1 MTRNALGKGLS
12 ALIREPEAPP
22 PDNSASTPAAP
33 SHSAATTT
41 AAATARTPESRAG
54 VLQVDID
61 LIDPSPFQPR
71 TRFAQ
76 AALDELAQSILR
88 TGIVQPILVRRS
100 GAQRYQLL
108 AGERRWRAAQL
119 ASLHRIPAI
128 LQDVSDEKAVEITL
142 VENLQR
148 EDLNPIEQARA
159 FDRLIEE
166 FHLTQEEAAARTG
179 KERAT
184 VTNAL
189 RLLRLEKAILE
200 MVEEGRLTA
209 GHARALL
216 GIENEGVRLE
226 TARKAARGSLTVR
239 QIERLAT
246 RARRQRPQSAGSAE
260 GPIIDANTRAAIDE
274 LRRVLG
280 TRVTINPY
288 YRGRPGQIIIEY
300 YTEGDLDRL
309 YRLIVER

>member
-1 MTRNALGKGLS
+1 MTRSALGKGLS
-12 ALIREPEAPP
+12 ALIREPEALPQ
-22 PDNSASTPAAP
+22 DNSTAVPAAP
-33 SHSAATTT
+33 SHSARS
-41 AAATARTPESRAG
+41 AAAPARALEPQHP
-54 VLQVDID
+54 VLQIDID

-76 AALDELAQSILR
+76 AALDELAQSIHR
-88 TGIVQPILVRRS
+88 TGVVQPVLVRRN
-100 GAQRYQLL
+100 GPQRYQLL

-159 FDRLIEE
+159 FDKLIQQ

-189 RLLRLEKAILE
+189 RLLRLEPPILE

-216 GIENEGVRLE
+216 GIESEAARID
-226 TARKAARGSLTVR
+226 TARRAARGNLTVR

-246 RARRQRPQSAGSAE
+246 RARRRPQSPVEPSTALD
-260 GPIIDANTRAAIDE
+260 PNTRAAVE
-274 LRRVLG
+274 EMQRVLG
-280 TRVTINPY
+280 TRVTIKPCAQ
-288 YRGRPGQIIIEY
+288 GSPGHIIVEY
-300 YTEGDLDRL
+300 YTESDLDRL

>member
-1 MTRNALGKGLS
+1 MTGA
-12 ALIREPEAPP
+12 AVAPARMA
-22 PDNSASTPAAP
+22 DAP
-33 SHSAATTT
+33 GS
-41 AAATARTPESRAG
+41 
-54 VLQVDID
+54 VLQLDID

-76 AALDELAQSILR
+76 GALDELAQSIR
-88 TGIVQPILVRRS
+88 QTGIVQPIVVRRN
-100 GAQRYQLL
+100 GPQRYQLL

-119 ASLHRIPAI
+119 AGLHRVSAV
-128 LQDVSDEKAVEITL
+128 LQDVSDEKAIEITL

-148 EDLNPIEQARA
+148 EDLNPIEQAQA
-159 FDRLIEE
+159 FDRLIQE

-184 VTNAL
+184 ITNAL
-189 RLLRLEKAILE
+189 RLLRLDKPIRE
-200 MVEEGRLTA
+200 MVEDGRLTG

-216 GIENEGVRLE
+216 AIESEPLRME

-246 RARRQRPQSAGSAE
+246 RSRRNRSQSQAAA
-260 GPIIDANTRAAIDE
+260 PTIDANTRAAIDE
-274 LRRVLG
+274 LQRVLG
-280 TRVTINPY
+280 TRVMINPHSQ
-288 YRGRPGQIIIEY
+288 GRPGQIIVEY

>member
-12 ALIREPEAPP
+12 ALIREPEAPQP
-22 PDNSASTPAAP
+22 ASENPSVAP
-33 SHSAATTT
+33 SSTSAA
-41 AAATARTPESRAG
+41 AVAPARVADPSG
-54 VLQVDID
+54 SVLQLDID

-71 TRFAQ
+71 TRFVQ
-76 AALDELAQSILR
+76 GALDELAQSIR
-88 TGIVQPILVRRS
+88 QTGIVQPVAVRRN
-100 GAQRYQLL
+100 GTQRYQLL

-119 ASLHRIPAI
+119 AGLHRVPAI
-128 LQDVSDEKAVEITL
+128 LHDVTDEKAIEITL

-148 EDLNPIEQARA
+148 EDLNPIEQAQA
-159 FDRLIEE
+159 FDRLIQE

-184 VTNAL
+184 VANAL
-189 RLLRLEKAILE
+189 RLLRLEKPIRE
-200 MVEEGRLTA
+200 MVEDGRLTS

-216 GIENEGVRLE
+216 AIESEPMRLE
-226 TARKAARGSLTVR
+226 TARRAARGGLTVR

-246 RARRQRPQSAGSAE
+246 RSRRPRSQTQPAASTL
-260 GPIIDANTRAAIDE
+260 DANTRAAIDE
-274 LRRVLG
+274 LQRALG
-280 TRVTINPY
+280 TRVMINPY
-288 YRGRPGQIIIEY
+288 SHGRPGQIIVEY

>member
-1 MTRNALGKGLS
+1 MTRNALGRGLS
-12 ALIREPEAPP
+12 ALIREPEVPP
-22 PDNSASTPAAP
+22 PGNSTPGSSAAP
-33 SHSAATTT
+33 AASSAA
-41 AAATARTPESRAG
+41 AVAPARAQETPGSI
-54 VLQVDID
+54 LQLDID

-76 AALDELAQSILR
+76 GALDELAQSIR
-88 TGIVQPILVRRS
+88 QTGIVQPIAVRRA
-100 GAQRYQLL
+100 GQRYQLL

-119 ASLHRIPAI
+119 ASLHRLPAI
-128 LQDVSDEKAVEITL
+128 VHDVSDEKAVEITL

-148 EDLNPIEQARA
+148 EDLNPIEQAQA
-159 FDRLIEE
+159 FDRLIQA

-184 VTNAL
+184 VANAL
-189 RLLRLEKAILE
+189 RLLHLEKPIRE
-200 MVEEGRLTA
+200 MVEDGRLTA

-216 GIENEGVRLE
+216 AIENEPLRFD
-226 TARKAARGSLTVR
+226 TARRAARGALTVR

-246 RARRQRPQSAGSAE
+246 RTRRHRLPVQP
-260 GPIIDANTRAAIDE
+260 PTVDANARAAIDE
-274 LRRVLG
+274 MQRVLG
-280 TRVTINPY
+280 TRVTINPHGP
-288 YRGRPGQIIIEY
+288 GRPGQIIVEY

>member
-1 MTRNALGKGLS
+1 MGGA
-12 ALIREPEAPP
+12 AA
-22 PDNSASTPAAP
+22 AAP
-33 SHSAATTT
+33 
-41 AAATARTPESRAG
+41 ARTPGSG
-54 VLQVDID
+54 SVLQLDID

-71 TRFAQ
+71 TRFVQ
-76 AALDELAQSILR
+76 AALDELAQSIQR
-88 TGIVQPILVRRS
+88 TGIVHPIVVRQN
-100 GAQRYQLL
+100 GPRYQLL

-119 ASLHRIPAI
+119 AALHKIPAI
-128 LQDVSDEKAVEITL
+128 LQDVSDEKAIEITL

-159 FDRLIEE
+159 FDRLIQE
-166 FHLTQEEAAARTG
+166 FHLTQEEAAVRTG
-179 KERAT
+179 KERTT
-184 VTNAL
+184 VANAL
-189 RLLRLEKAILE
+189 RLLRLEKPILE
-200 MVEEGRLTA
+200 MVEDGHLTA

-216 GIENEGVRLE
+216 GIENESIRLE
-226 TARKAARGSLTVR
+226 TAKKAARGNLTVR

-246 RARRQRPQSAGSAE
+246 RSRRQRPQAGGSEE

-309 YRLIVER
+309 YRIIVER

>member
-1 MTRNALGKGLS
+1 LGRGLS
-12 ALIREPEAPP
+12 ALIREPEALQQG
-22 PDNSASTPAAP
+22 NSAPIPVGSSAPAG
-33 SHSAATTT
+33 
-41 AAATARTPESRAG
+41 AAAAAAARAPETTGA
-54 VLQVDID
+54 VLQLDID

-76 AALDELAQSILR
+76 GALDELAQSIR
-88 TGIVQPILVRRS
+88 QTGIVQPIVVRRN
-100 GAQRYQLL
+100 GPQRYQLL

-119 ASLHRIPAI
+119 ASLHRVPAI
-128 LQDVSDEKAVEITL
+128 VQNVSDEKAIEITL

-148 EDLNPIEQARA
+148 EDLNPIEQAQA
-159 FDRLIEE
+159 FDRLIQE

-184 VTNAL
+184 IANAL
-189 RLLRLEKAILE
+189 RLLRLDKPIRE
-200 MVEEGRLTA
+200 MVEEGQLTG

-216 GIENEGVRLE
+216 AIESEALRLE
-226 TARKAARGSLTVR
+226 TARRAARGSLTVR

-246 RARRQRPQSAGSAE
+246 RTRRHRSQAQPPA
-260 GPIIDANTRAAIDE
+260 IDANTRAAMEE
-274 LRRVLG
+274 LQRVLG
-280 TRVTINPY
+280 TRVTIHPHSQ
-288 YRGRPGQIIIEY
+288 GRPGQIIVEY

>member
-1 MTRNALGKGLS
+1 MRVGTQ
-12 ALIREPEAPP
+12 
-22 PDNSASTPAAP
+22 AAP
-33 SHSAATTT
+33 NQSFMST
-41 AAATARTPESRAG
+41 AAVAPSRSPEPQG
-54 VLQVDID
+54 TVVLQIDID

-76 AALDELAQSILR
+76 AALDELAQSIQR
-88 TGIVQPILVRRS
+88 TGVVQPIVVRRN
-100 GAQRYQLL
+100 GPQRYQLL

-159 FDRLIEE
+159 FDRLIQE

-184 VTNAL
+184 VANAL
-189 RLLRLEKAILE
+189 RLLRLEKPILE
-200 MVEEGRLTA
+200 MVEDGRLTA

-216 GIENEGVRLE
+216 GIESEAVRLE
-226 TARKAARGSLTVR
+226 TARKAARGFLTVR
-239 QIERLAT
+239 KIERLAT
-246 RARRQRPQSAGSAE
+246 RARRQRTQIQIESSIPA
-260 GPIIDANTRAAIDE
+260 IDPNTRAAVE
-274 LRRVLG
+274 EMQRVLG
-280 TRVTINPY
+280 TRVTIKPCAQSS
-288 YRGRPGQIIIEY
+288 PGQIIVEY
-300 YTEGDLDRL
+300 YTESDLDRL